1 MIQSEISIEN
11 IVPWFR
17 SILTIM

>member
-1 MIQSEISIEN
+1 MIQSENSIEN

-17 SILTIM
+17 SILTSM